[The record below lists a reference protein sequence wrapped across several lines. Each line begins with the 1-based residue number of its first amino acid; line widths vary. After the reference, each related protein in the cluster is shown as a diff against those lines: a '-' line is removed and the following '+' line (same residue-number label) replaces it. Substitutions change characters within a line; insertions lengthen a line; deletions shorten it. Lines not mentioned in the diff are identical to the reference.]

1 MFLLVA
7 SGTPASFVLTGL
19 KLVRF
24 ENSVRAMKLL
34 EVICSRIVRLL
45 RIFSFFFSRRY
56 NSSKACFGCKVV
68 ILRQGVQHVSIVKG
82 ES

>member
-7 SGTPASFVLTGL
+7 SVTPAAFVLTGL
-19 KLVRF
+19 KLVCL
-24 ENSVRAMKLL
+24 ENSVRARRLL
-34 EVICSRIVRLL
+34 EGICSRIVRLL
-45 RIFSFFFSRRY
+45 RIFGFFFSSRY

-68 ILRQGVQHVSIVKG
+68 ILSQGVQHVSIVKG